1 MDQFIDV
8 IRFPGKPG
16 FRKQN
21 RVIGMSSPEN
31 RVFQTNPTFFQGLV
45 GQGIYIYAHQNIS
58 STLPMDCHVAEP
70 QESGPFLL
78 NQSLKWSWH
87 HPAGRF
93 HTLTWGTAID
103 HQMQLR

>member
-45 GQGIYIYAHQNIS
+45 GQGVYIYISQLYIH
-58 STLPMDCHVAEP
+58 M
-70 QESGPFLL
+70 FLKMAPV
-78 NQSLKWSWH
+78 NQ
-87 HPAGRF
+87 
-93 HTLTWGTAID
+93 
-103 HQMQLR
+103 